1 MLQFDVKELST
12 ESLRNTMTLV
22 RFSGHEW
29 GASRNSDE
37 ATRAAMLA
45 TKAVGDVGAFRKKL
59 MASHDVEVKQVRRVL
74 RAARESHYSLTRPY
88 SNGVATIANVHMMDY
103 LKKMAEH
110 KKELS
115 KVKQALL
122 LKLPERIA
130 AAMTQLGDMANPG
143 DYPDPET
150 IVSKFSMEFEFSP
163 LPATSLAG
171 SETLPPG
178 FAERMQAALMDRVR
192 YQLKYGLESGW
203 KDVYDAIEH
212 LVIVVG
218 NPETVRY
225 RGSLIGNIATAVKLV
240 EAWNLTDN
248 PQYDQLIGFIKKAL
262 LSRSVGDLRN
272 DPDYRENV
280 LSNASKV
287 MKLIRRELKM

>member
-1 MLQFDVKELST
+1 
-12 ESLRNTMTLV
+12 
-22 RFSGHEW
+22 
-29 GASRNSDE
+29 
-37 ATRAAMLA
+37 
-45 TKAVGDVGAFRKKL
+45 
-59 MASHDVEVKQVRRVL
+59 
-74 RAARESHYSLTRPY
+74 
-88 SNGVATIANVHMMDY
+88 
-103 LKKMAEH
+103 
-110 KKELS
+110 
-115 KVKQALL
+115 
-122 LKLPERIA
+122 
-130 AAMTQLGDMANPG
+130 MTQLGDMANPG